1 MIYLWDTLG
10 SNPHGFTT
18 SNHKSS
24 MWVASPRAHEC
35 VAACPQLPPYP
46 RHFISILTPVLVFLL
61 VSQLLLFPS
70 QSFLHTTP
78 RATVYN
84 SHQNLLHLEL
94 NPDSLIQLQWPGASS
109 LLQPLFLLLSH
120 SCFLSQNLLLS
131 PPPIMALAHG
141 FIQIET
147 SSPSSQGQSQLK
159 HPCRLRDLLQPPL
172 IQYQHTLLASF
183 TAFFSIPMDLQLIS
197 FTHLLPVSPLYCKL
211 LNARIRPVS
220 TTNVSPGP
228 STVPDTQQVWSVYL
242 VWIH

>member
-24 MWVASPRAHEC
+24 VWVAPPRAHKG

-46 RHFISILTPVLVFLL
+46 RHFISTLTPVLVFLL

-70 QSFLHTTP
+70 QSFLHTTH

-109 LLQPLFLLLSH
+109 PLQPLFLLLSH
-120 SCFLSQNLLLS
+120 SCFLSQNLLLF
-131 PPPIMALAHG
+131 PPPIMPLLKAL
-141 FIQIET
+141 
-147 SSPSSQGQSQLK
+147 SRLK
-159 HPCRLRDLLQPPL
+159 HHP
-172 IQYQHTLLASF
+172 
-183 TAFFSIPMDLQLIS
+183 
-197 FTHLLPVSPLYCKL
+197 HLLMVSLSWNIPAASEIFCNHL
-211 LNARIRPVS
+211 
-220 TTNVSPGP
+220 
-228 STVPDTQQVWSVYL
+228 
-242 VWIH
+242 